1 MHKLLHS
8 LIALTSQR
16 ERQQIDERLAS
27 ALQERTGALTC
38 AFYGL
43 TCRDDGSW
51 LLLQALVADGVT
63 TVTTAEQPAKAQPL
77 SDFPVLTA
85 CLEGHAK
92 QAVETLPDNCL
103 ATWIPLW
110 SENGAQAEACVCLV
124 TQAQPTPEV
133 LDDVQGLIATY
144 LNFTRLLEDNERDSL
159 TGLLNR
165 KTFDRRFSE
174 LVGTAVSDAQPPLS
188 HQQAERRTG
197 EAMTAHWLGVI
208 DIDHFK
214 KVNDQFGHVYG
225 DEVLI
230 LLANILKASFRE
242 QDRVYRFGG
251 EEFVVLLR
259 AITADDAKKSFE
271 RLRARVEAHEFPQI
285 KQVTISLGFASI
297 TQETPVTI
305 LGHADQALY
314 YAKEHGRN
322 QVCFY
327 DELAASGKIGSLVV
341 HQNADFF

>member
-1 MHKLLHS
+1 MNKLLHS
-8 LIALTSQR
+8 LIELTSQR
-16 ERQQIDERLAS
+16 ERHQIDAKLAT
-27 ALQERTGALTC
+27 ALRERTDAVAC
-38 AFYGL
+38 AFYGIS
-43 TCRDDGSW
+43 CHQSQSW
-51 LLLQALVADGVT
+51 LTLQALASADAT
-63 TVTTAEQPAKAQPL
+63 STPHTAQPATAQ
-77 SDFPVLTA
+77 SQVEFPVLAA
-85 CLEGHAK
+85 CIGAHAK
-92 QAVETLPDNCL
+92 VAFESLPDNGC

-110 SENGAQAEACVCLV
+110 NESGAHADACVRLI
-124 TQAQPTPEV
+124 TPARLQPDGLE
-133 LDDVQGLIATY
+133 DVQGLIAVY
-144 LNFTRLLEDNERDSL
+144 QNFTRLLEDNEHDSL

-165 KTFDRRFSE
+165 KTFDRRFLE
-174 LVGTAVSDAQPPLS
+174 LVSTTVSNPPPPEL
-188 HQQAERRTG
+188 QRPERRIG
-197 EAMTAHWLGVI
+197 EAVTAHWLGVI

-214 KVNDQFGHVYG
+214 KINDQFGHVYG

-230 LLANILKASFRE
+230 LLANILKASFRD

-259 AITADDAKKSFE
+259 ATTADDAQKSFE
-271 RLRARVEAHEFPQI
+271 RFRARVGAHDFPQI

-327 DELAASGKIGSLVV
+327 DELAASGRIANLVV
-341 HQNADFF
+341 HQDADFF

>member
-1 MHKLLHS
+1 MNKLLHS

-16 ERQQIDERLAS
+16 EREQIDASLAT
-27 ALQERTGALTC
+27 ALQERTCAISC
-38 AFYGL
+38 AFYGV
-43 TCRDDGSW
+43 TCLQGESW
-51 LLLQALVADGVT
+51 LTLQALVAGGVT
-63 TVTTAEQPAKAQPL
+63 TMTTHEHPATAQP
-77 SDFPVLTA
+77 SSEFPVLAA
-85 CLEGHAK
+85 CLESHAK
-92 QAVETLPDNCL
+92 QTFETLPDNCT

-110 SENGAQAEACVCLV
+110 NDNSGRVEACVRLV
-124 TQAQPTPEV
+124 TQAQPPPDM

-144 LNFTRLLEDNERDSL
+144 QNFTHLLEDNERDSL

-165 KTFDRRFSE
+165 KTFDSRFSE
-174 LVGTAVSDAQPPLS
+174 LVGTAFSGAQPPLAREQS
-188 HQQAERRTG
+188 ERRTG
-197 EAMTAHWLGVI
+197 DAVTAHWLGVI

-214 KVNDQFGHVYG
+214 MVNDQFGHVYG

-230 LLANILKASFRE
+230 LLANILKASFRD

-259 AITADDAKKSFE
+259 ATTADDAIKSFE

-297 TQETPVTI
+297 TQETPVSI

-322 QVCFY
+322 RVCFY
-327 DELAASGKIGSLVV
+327 DELAASGQIGSLVV
-341 HQNADFF
+341 HQDADFF

>member
-1 MHKLLHS
+1 MNKLLHS
-8 LIALTSQR
+8 LINLTSER
-16 ERQQIDERLAS
+16 ERQKIDGGLAT
-27 ALQERTGALTC
+27 ALYESTGAIEC
-38 AFYGL
+38 ALYRISMRSSGA
-43 TCRDDGSW
+43 W
-51 LLLQALVADGVT
+51 LERQAIAAGGVT
-63 TVTTAEQPAKAQPL
+63 TVTTPEQPAAAGAL
-77 SDFPVLTA
+77 GDFPVLVA
-85 CLEGHAK
+85 CIDAHAS
-92 QAVETLPDNCL
+92 QAFESLSENRL
-103 ATWIPLW
+103 ATWIPVW
-110 SENGAQAEACVCLV
+110 GESGARVTTCVRLV
-124 TQAQPTPEV
+124 TPARPEQAM
-133 LDDVQGLIATY
+133 LDDVQGLLEVY
-144 LNFTRLLEDNERDSL
+144 QNFTRLLEDNEHDSL

-174 LVGTAVSDAQPPLS
+174 LVGTAVSTIQRPPDL
-188 HQQAERRTG
+188 QQAERRTG
-197 EAMTAHWLGVI
+197 DSVTAHWLGVL

-230 LLANILKASFRE
+230 LLANILKASFRD

-259 AITADDAKKSFE
+259 ATTAADAKKSFE

-314 YAKEHGRN
+314 YAKGHGRN

-327 DELAASGKIGSLVV
+327 DELAASGQIGSLVV
-341 HQNADFF
+341 HQDADFF

>member
-1 MHKLLHS
+1 MDKLLRS
-8 LIALTSQR
+8 LIDLTAQR
-16 ERQQIDERLAS
+16 EREQIDGGLAT
-27 ALQERTGALTC
+27 AIVQRAGAVECRVYGMTAGQGRPQLTLH
-38 AFYGL
+38 AVTSGGTTTL
-43 TCRDDGSW
+43 TTPD
-51 LLLQALVADGVT
+51 
-63 TVTTAEQPAKAQPL
+63 QPAIARPL
-77 SDFPVLTA
+77 GDFPVLAAAIET
-85 CLEGHAK
+85 HAA
-92 QAVETLPDNCL
+92 QSVECLPDNAV
-103 ATWIPLW
+103 ATWMTVW
-110 SENGAQAEACVCLV
+110 NESGALPEACVRIV
-124 TQAQPTPEV
+124 TVVPPEPAV
-133 LDDVQGLIATY
+133 IDDLHGLLALY
-144 LNFTRLLEDNERDSL
+144 RNFTRLLDDNERDSL

-174 LVGTAVSDAQPPLS
+174 LVGTAQSAAPLPPDLL
-188 HQQAERRTG
+188 HAERRTG
-197 EAMTAHWLGVI
+197 DAVTAHWLGVI

-230 LLANILKASFRE
+230 LLANILKASFRD

-259 AITADDAKKSFE
+259 ATTAEDAKKSFE

-297 TQETPVTI
+297 THETPVAI

-327 DELAASGKIGSLVV
+327 DKLAASGHIGSLVV
-341 HQNADFF
+341 NQDADFF